1 MSDTAKATGRGLR
14 LGWHWLWFVPL
25 CVIVLAFVERHTV
38 SHAFLLIKLG
48 WHRWTWGALIS
59 PSAAFFLGVIATS
72 IIWPLYGLAVV
83 AFLVT
88 VRQPW
93 RWAVLMIAGVLLL
106 PFVTDLLTWGS
117 FPFIFDN
124 TGSARLRMI
133 PFLPWPSGAY
143 GEY

>member
-59 PSAAFFLGVIATS
+59 PSALGVIATS

-93 RWAVLMIAGVLLL
+93 RWVVLMIAGVLLL